1 MSSIKEEDVMPRLT
15 NNHMRVLCFICAI
28 AVPSAFAL
36 SPDQAMAAADKVKVL
51 YHVDGKDP
59 EVAKYALALINKHID
74 EFRFNI
80 PL

>member
-36 SPDQAMAAADKVKVL
+36 NPDQAMAAADKVKVL
-51 YHVDGKDP
+51 YP
-59 EVAKYALALINKHID
+59 AN
-74 EFRFNI
+74 
-80 PL
+80 

>member
-1 MSSIKEEDVMPRLT
+1 
-15 NNHMRVLCFICAI
+15 
-28 AVPSAFAL
+28 
-36 SPDQAMAAADKVKVL
+36 VL